1 MENALYLYN
10 FLQTHFYD
18 SIHGG
23 YYLWLDP
30 NTLNYLSGYERYS
43 TYYGTIAQAFLDLYM
58 VTNNQTIL
66 TKGYDLL
73 NSTINIAYDYNHKYF
88 IPFLY
93 ADTNQPDSSFTSF
106 SAPQQLN
113 MAIILLKYAN
123 LSVIPEYNN
132 QKQEFINISLS
143 IYNNIKLKLLVS
155 QTMVKQIYDVNS
167 NSIVDTI
174 DCTTQAQF
182 YNYLLELQDYNISF
196 SGNDQLILNKSSSI
210 LSTFIG
216 LKSGL
221 FLRSSDNQVTQPW
234 VNYVIIDSLLNLLSH
249 SYSVLITFPKDSS
262 NRTSSILPTTSTVPL
277 ATNLSIQPS
286 TISTTPFYGLGFIL
300 SFFIVSLIEIVSRKK
315 VKKI

>member
-1 MENALYLYN
+1 
-10 FLQTHFYD
+10 
-18 SIHGG
+18 
-23 YYLWLDP
+23 
-30 NTLNYLSGYERYS
+30 
-43 TYYGTIAQAFLDLYM
+43 
-58 VTNNQTIL
+58 
-66 TKGYDLL
+66 
-73 NSTINIAYDYNHKYF
+73 
-88 IPFLY
+88 
-93 ADTNQPDSSFTSF
+93 
-106 SAPQQLN
+106 